1 VGSTETR
8 ANTFTGVLEITM
20 TSIPDPDLPLEIVL
34 NEQAKTKRFGFRAR
48 YLLILLVPMFMF
60 SGAVLGMY
68 FQPPG
73 LQKFYALTGLQ
84 PGGGSASPI
93 AVPPEIVLPR
103 DMAETMRASDVLGLA
118 RLLPLGDISIVA
130 PPYGAG
136 DARVAEVLVAEGDLV
151 SKGSNVARLDN
162 EAQLTSAV
170 LLAEANLAVRKA
182 SLVQTRAAVEN
193 GRNEAQ
199 AGLVQA
205 RSVAAEAAMAL
216 SRAAQLSGQ
225 GVATKAALD
234 AARAADLQAI
244 ALVAR
249 AEATLARFT
258 AAEVDDQPDVLVAIR
273 NLEASEAELARARND
288 LIRAAV
294 VAPIDGTILNIH
306 ASPGQ
311 RPPAEGIM
319 EMGNT
324 SQMMAEAEIYQ
335 DRIMLVDKGQP
346 VELAAAAL
354 GRMLQGRVVRIG
366 LTVGRQ
372 GLLSDDTAANTDARV
387 VKVMIELDQ
396 ASSAIAARF
405 TNLEVI
411 ARIDTN
417 SKPAAER

>member
-1 VGSTETR
+1 MTR
-8 ANTFTGVLEITM
+8 
-20 TSIPDPDLPLEIVL
+20 IPDPDLPLEIVT
-34 NEQAKTKRFGFRAR
+34 NERARATTKRVWFRPR
-48 YLLILLVPMFMF
+48 YLLILLVPVFMF

-93 AVPPEIVLPR
+93 AVPPEIVLPK
-103 DMAETMRASDVLGLA
+103 DMAETMRPSDVLGLA
-118 RLLPLGDISIVA
+118 RLMPRGDISIVA

-136 DARVAEVLVAEGDLV
+136 DARVAEILVAEGDLV
-151 SKGSNVARLDN
+151 TKGTVVARLDN
-162 EAQLTSAV
+162 EAQLTGAV
-170 LLAEANLAVRKA
+170 LLAEANLAVRQA
-182 SLVQTRAAVEN
+182 SLVQTRASVEKS
-193 GRNEAQ
+193 RNEAQ

-205 RSVAAEAAMAL
+205 RSVAAEAATAL
-216 SRAAQLSGQ
+216 SRAEQLSGQ

-258 AAEVDDQPDVLVAIR
+258 AAELDDQPDVLVAIR
-273 NLEASEAELARARND
+273 NLEASRAELARANND

-306 ASPGQ
+306 ASLGQ

-335 DRIMLVDKGQP
+335 DRIMIVAKGQP

-354 GRMLQGRVVRIG
+354 GRTLQGRVATIG

-387 VKVMIELDQ
+387 VKVMVELDE

-417 SKPAAER
+417 SKSAAQP

>member
-1 VGSTETR
+1 MTR
-8 ANTFTGVLEITM
+8 ILDSN
-20 TSIPDPDLPLEIVL
+20 LPLEIVS
-34 NEQAKTKRFGFRAR
+34 NERAGATTKRVWFRPR
-48 YLLILLVPMFMF
+48 YFLILLVPLFMF

-73 LQKFYALTGLQ
+73 LQMFYALTGLQ

-118 RLLPLGDISIVA
+118 RLLPLGDISTVA

-136 DARVAEVLVAEGDLV
+136 DARVAEILVAEGDLV
-151 SKGSNVARLDN
+151 SKGTIVARLDN
-162 EAQLTSAV
+162 EAQLKSSV
-170 LLAEANLAVRKA
+170 FLAEANLAVRKA
-182 SLVQTRAAVEN
+182 ALVQTRAAVKN
-193 GRNEAQ
+193 SRNEAQ

-216 SRAAQLSGQ
+216 SRADQLSGQ

-234 AARAADLQAI
+234 EARAADLQAI

-249 AEATLARFT
+249 AEATLSRFT
-258 AAEVDDQPDVLVAIR
+258 AAEGDDQPDVMVAIR
-273 NLEASEAELARARND
+273 NLEASQAELARARND

-294 VAPIDGTILNIH
+294 VAPIGGTILNIV

-311 RPPAEGIM
+311 KPPVEGIM
-319 EMGNT
+319 EMGDT

-335 DRIMLVDKGQP
+335 DRIIMVAKGQP

-354 GRMLQGRVVRIG
+354 GRTLQGRVVSIG

-372 GLLSDDTAANTDARV
+372 GLLADDTAANTDARV
-387 VKVMIELDQ
+387 VKVMVELDQ

>member
-1 VGSTETR
+1 MTR
-8 ANTFTGVLEITM
+8 
-20 TSIPDPDLPLEIVL
+20 IPDPDLPLEIVS
-34 NEQAKTKRFGFRAR
+34 NERARATAKRVWFRPR
-48 YLLILLVPMFMF
+48 YLLILLLPLFMF

-73 LQKFYALTGLQ
+73 LQKFYALTGLK

-93 AVPPEIVLPR
+93 AIPPEITLPK
-103 DMAETMRASDVLGLA
+103 DMAETMRPSDVLGLA
-118 RLLPLGDISIVA
+118 RLLPRGDLSIVA

-151 SKGSNVARLDN
+151 TRGTVVARLDI
-162 EAQLTSAV
+162 EAQLKSVV

-193 GRNEAQ
+193 SRNEAQ

-216 SRAAQLSGQ
+216 SRAEQLSGQ

-234 AARAADLQAI
+234 AAKAADLQAI

-258 AAEVDDQPDVLVAIR
+258 AADVDDQPDVLVAIR
-273 NLEASEAELARARND
+273 NLEASQAELARARND

-335 DRIMLVDKGQP
+335 DRIMMVAKGQP

-354 GRMLQGRVVRIG
+354 GRTLQGRVVSIG

-372 GLLSDDTAANTDARV
+372 GLLADDTAANTDARV
-387 VKVMIELDQ
+387 VRVMVELDE

-417 SKPAAER
+417 SKSAAQP

>member
-1 VGSTETR
+1 
-8 ANTFTGVLEITM
+8 M
-20 TSIPDPDLPLEIVL
+20 TSIPDPDLPLEIVS
-34 NEQAKTKRFGFRAR
+34 NEGAKATMKRIWFRPL
-48 YLLILLVPMFMF
+48 YLLILLVPVFMF

-73 LQKFYALTGLQ
+73 LQKFYSLTGLQ
-84 PGGGSASPI
+84 PGGGSTSPI
-93 AVPPEIVLPR
+93 AVPPEIILPK
-103 DMAETMRASDVLGLA
+103 DMAETMRPSDVLGLA
-118 RLLPLGDISIVA
+118 RLLPRGDISIVA

-136 DARVAEVLVAEGDLV
+136 DARVAEILVAEGDLV
-151 SKGSNVARLDN
+151 TKGTVVALLDS

-193 GRNEAQ
+193 SRNEAQ

-216 SRAAQLSGQ
+216 SRAEQLSGQ

-273 NLEASEAELARARND
+273 NLEASQAELSRARND

-335 DRIMLVDKGQP
+335 DRIMMVAKGQP

-354 GRMLQGRVVRIG
+354 GRTLQGRIVSIG

-372 GLLSDDTAANTDARV
+372 GLLADDTAANTDARV
-387 VKVMIELDQ
+387 VRVMVELDD

-417 SKPAAER
+417 SKSTAKP

>member
-1 VGSTETR
+1 
-8 ANTFTGVLEITM
+8 M

>member
-1 VGSTETR
+1 
-8 ANTFTGVLEITM
+8 M
-20 TSIPDPDLPLEIVL
+20 TSIPDRDLPLEIVA
-34 NEQAKTKRFGFRAR
+34 NERADARTKRIWFRPR
-48 YLLILLVPMFMF
+48 YLLVLLVPLFMF

-93 AVPPEIVLPR
+93 AIPPEIMLPK

-118 RLLPLGDISIVA
+118 RLLPRGDISTVA

-136 DARVAEVLVAEGDLV
+136 DARVAEILVAEGDLV
-151 SKGSNVARLDN
+151 SKGTIVARLDN
-162 EAQLTSAV
+162 EAQLRSSAF
-170 LLAEANLAVRKA
+170 LAEANLAVRKA

-193 GRNEAQ
+193 SRNEAQ
-199 AGLVQA
+199 AGLAQA
-205 RSVAAEAAMAL
+205 RSVAAETAMAL
-216 SRAAQLSGQ
+216 SRAEQLSGQ

-273 NLEASEAELARARND
+273 NLEASQAELTRARND

-311 RPPAEGIM
+311 KPPAEGIM

-324 SQMMAEAEIYQ
+324 RQMMAEAEIYQ
-335 DRIMLVDKGQP
+335 DRIVMVAKGQP

-354 GRMLQGRVVRIG
+354 GRTLQGRVVSIG

-372 GLLSDDTAANTDARV
+372 GLLADDTAANTDARV
-387 VKVMIELDQ
+387 VRVMVELDEP
-396 ASSAIAARF
+396 SSAIAARF

-417 SKPAAER
+417 SKSAAQP